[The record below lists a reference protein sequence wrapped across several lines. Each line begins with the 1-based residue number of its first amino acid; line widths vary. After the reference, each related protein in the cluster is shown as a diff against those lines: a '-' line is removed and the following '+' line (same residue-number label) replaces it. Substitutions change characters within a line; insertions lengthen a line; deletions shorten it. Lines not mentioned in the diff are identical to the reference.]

1 MNKEIITDMILN
13 TKIKKNDI
21 EQLVKDNNIGIN
33 EFTSVTF
40 SHPNPPIIKYYSG
53 IKKNLYSAT
62 ALAYLL
68 GNKNL
73 FDYITSHKPFTNNTI
88 LYKSF
93 LSSLGM
99 NSTGRY
105 EDKNI
110 FSLISLGDL
119 FKINSDSMNILIDYV
134 KDKPELFLI
143 NHNYASEKSTYMF
156 KKEHK
161 KPFSPFILQGFI
173 EKNDVIIASAFH
185 AYKQNLSDFLDFIAK
200 KGDVDNLKKYAE
212 IVETETYS
220 GIIYDK
226 KTYSSKPSLPVGY
239 SEKYLNNIYSPLTL
253 HSIVMGFSKKNEKNT
268 IDKLDYIFSL
278 KDNQQII
285 NQLEKTATDI
295 IEVSDIQKYVSSNKT
310 FPFALSLIKGF
321 ESVAL
326 YFLDKGYKPN
336 EKEISLILS
345 TSFKHN
351 LLKFIPS
358 VVVDNS
364 NVNDHASLVAEI
376 KLLLS
381 KANKTNLINLEKTF
395 NNISEQEKNSIFKA
409 LKEEDLQSYRFL
421 NPNISPEITQKSITE
436 NKKLSLVDSLI
447 LSSNIESLN
456 ILLKHGYELNKK
468 QYALSWFAFS
478 KYKTIENTD
487 NQNNIT
493 FNEFANHLSTYDI
506 NHKKYLFMTFIDY
519 MYNMRELTKSP
530 LDYTGKTLSHFW
542 DVISNNETLDF
553 SNNELDFITGFISD
567 KKHNAFNIDYYLV
580 NNYYDYI
587 NENFDINSSII
598 LPALSNLSTSSN
610 LTKYIEQEKII
621 DFIIILRKQNIDCS
635 LILVNKNTSQNFL
648 ECINMAN
655 IKYESEEIK
664 SSLNLDLPQKTNI
677 TKRL

>member
-1 MNKEIITDMILN
+1 MNKEIIKGMILN
-13 TKIKKNDI
+13 PKITKNDI
-21 EQLVKDNNIGIN
+21 EQLVKDNHIEIN
-33 EFTSVTF
+33 EFTSVSF
-40 SHPNPPIIKYYSG
+40 LHPNPPSIKYYSG
-53 IKKNLYSAT
+53 VKKNLYSAT

-73 FDYITSHKPFTNNTI
+73 FDYITSQKPFTNNTI

-93 LSSLGM
+93 SPSLSI
-99 NSTGRY
+99 NSRDRY
-105 EDKNI
+105 DDKNI
-110 FSLISLGDL
+110 FALISLGDL

-134 KDKPELFLI
+134 KDKPDLFLI

-156 KKEHK
+156 NKEHR
-161 KPFSPFILQGFI
+161 KPFSAFILQGFL
-173 EKNDVIIASAFH
+173 EKNEVIIASAFH
-185 AYKQNLSDFLDFIAK
+185 AYKKDLSEFLDFIAK
-200 KGDVDNLKKYAE
+200 RGDVDNLKKYAE
-212 IVETETYS
+212 IVEAETYN

-226 KTYSSKPSLPVGY
+226 KTHNSKPSLPVGY

-295 IEVSDIQKYVSSNKT
+295 IEVSDIQKYISSNKT
-310 FPFALSLIKGF
+310 FPFALSLIKGY

-326 YFLDKGYKPN
+326 YFLNKGYKPN

-351 LLKFIPS
+351 LFKFIPS
-358 VVVDNS
+358 VVVGNEHDN
-364 NVNDHASLVAEI
+364 DSLVAEV

-395 NNISEQEKNSIFKA
+395 NNISEQEKNSVFNA
-409 LKEEDLQSYRFL
+409 LKQEDMQSYRSL
-421 NPNISPEITQKSITE
+421 NPNISPETTQKSITE

-447 LSSNIESLN
+447 LSCNIEALN

-478 KYKTIENTD
+478 KYKTIENTES
-487 NQNNIT
+487 QNDIT
-493 FNEFANHLSTYDI
+493 FNEFANYLSKYDS

-542 DVISNNETLDF
+542 HVISNSEKLDF

-567 KKHNAFNIDYYLV
+567 KKHNAFNIDHYLV
-580 NNYYDYI
+580 NNYFDYI

-598 LPALSNLSTSSN
+598 LPALSNLSASANS
-610 LTKYIEQEKII
+610 TKNVEQAKII
-621 DFIIILRKQNIDCS
+621 DFLIILHKQNIDPS
-635 LILVNKNTSQNFL
+635 LILVNKNTPQNFL
-648 ECINMAN
+648 ECINIAN
-655 IKYESEEIK
+655 IKYENNEIK
-664 SSLNLDLPQKTNI
+664 SSLNLDLPHKTNI